1 MWNQPMKSN
10 VTTPDVSNMIK
21 EGSDEEVHNFHNYN
35 ETFKNIDALARKV
48 LELNL
53 YQYSNTSN

>member
-10 VTTPDVSNMIK
+10 VTTLDVSNVIK
-21 EGSDEEVHNFHNYN
+21 EGSDEEVDNFHNYN

>member
-1 MWNQPMKSN
+1 MKSN

>member
-1 MWNQPMKSN
+1 MKSN
-10 VTTPDVSNMIK
+10 VTTLDVSNVIK
-21 EGSDEEVHNFHNYN
+21 EGSDEEVDNFHNYN

>member
-1 MWNQPMKSN
+1 MSQCQMWALKKL
-10 VTTPDVSNMIK
+10 VNMIK
-21 EGSDEEVHNFHNYN
+21 EGSDEEVDNFHNYN